1 LEGAREMKSLTLRLW
16 CNCQSRFAQVRA
28 REHGATAIEYAIMAS
43 LIAAVVIIV
52 VTAVGQKTSSSFESI
67 NQADW

>member
-1 LEGAREMKSLTLRLW
+1 MLRLW
-16 CNCQSRFAQVRA
+16 CSGQSGLAQIKE
-28 REHGATAIEYAIMAS
+28 RELGATAIEYAIMAS

-52 VTAVGQKTSSSFESI
+52 VTAVGQKTSNSFESV